1 MPWMLVGPRLLVWL
15 RWVIMLKM
23 IICWR
28 ATRTISETTARH
40 WIGAYSVSNDNA
52 TLTVTGHTCCRVSWW
67 DIVGVA
73 KVYFR
78 DERERVLQAF
88 CLLQRVN
95 LRIV

>member
-23 IICWR
+23 IIICWR

-40 WIGAYSVSNDNA
+40 WIGAA
-52 TLTVTGHTCCRVSWW
+52 HTCCRVSWW